1 MHYYSFLVVAVE
13 IGLRTVPSSLLM
25 IYKLHIY
32 LENMKSVCWYF
43 NLAVPASFGSE
54 SLGAILG

>member
-1 MHYYSFLVVAVE
+1 MRYYGFLVVAVE

-32 LENMKSVCWYF
+32 LENMKCLLV
-43 NLAVPASFGSE
+43 L
-54 SLGAILG
+54 